1 MEWLR
6 TSRTSKC
13 SGRLPQ
19 NSGRSTCY
27 GPKLAVADRRAGTS
41 IIAGM
46 MCGADCIGD
55 ADVLRAGGTP
65 RVFDEVYAPSTL
77 GIFIREVHQ
86 RHVALRP
93 GPRARRAQHHKGHL
107 AECGACMATGQAH
120 QRRVD
125 RRGEHAVES
134 GAGLGR
140 K

>member
-65 RVFDEVYAPSTL
+65 RVFDEVYAPSTV
-77 GIFIREVHQ
+77 GIFLREFSFGHANQ
-86 RHVALRP
+86 LAAVA
-93 GPRARRAQHHKGHL
+93 RAHLIALAARAPLLVG
-107 AECGACMATGQAH
+107 
-120 QRRVD
+120 
-125 RRGEHAVES
+125 
-134 GAGLGR
+134 
-140 K
+140 